1 VGVPWVPGV
10 TDNLL
15 VGALGAAV
23 PYVANW
29 CARARARVA
38 RKGTVIDLARHFV
51 ICVLMMRCACAR
63 AQDGGCDARGGPA
76 EGVRARQ

>member
-23 PYVANW
+23 PYMANW
-29 CARARARVA
+29 C
-38 RKGTVIDLARHFV
+38 G
-51 ICVLMMRCACAR
+51 
-63 AQDGGCDARGGPA
+63 
-76 EGVRARQ
+76 ARQR